1 MGTVVGK
8 LGGGRTGGEDVL
20 ALAVSRS
27 SGRAGGTGK
36 LGVATGGTS
45 RGAGSASGQVLD
57 GRGNCDV
64 KHMGGGWGGGLEII
78 LCRTSLSRP
87 AFTSSCQCRGA
98 CDGLWGWHQGRS

>member
-45 RGAGSASGQVLD
+45 RGAGSASGQVLN

-78 LCRTSLSRP
+78 LCRMSRRSRGRGAVDPEKLSEWRAQSRP
-87 AFTSSCQCRGA
+87 S
-98 CDGLWGWHQGRS
+98 